1 LSAEELNADLKPA
14 GHTVMVAEADVR
26 NSGARPGNE
35 VVELYIRLQGT
46 STAQPVRMLKGFRTI
61 SLAAGETKRVKFE
74 LPADAF
80 AIWNDHNQFAV
91 EPSKLTVWI
100 SPDAT
105 RGTPAEAEIVQ

>member
-1 LSAEELNADLKPA
+1 LSARELNADFEHT

-26 NSGARPGNE
+26 NTGRRPGNE
-35 VVELYIRLQGT
+35 VVELYIRLLGT
-46 STAQPVRMLKGFRTI
+46 STAQPVRMLKGFQTI

-80 AIWNDHNQFAV
+80 AIWNDHNQFAA

-105 RGTPAEAEIVQ
+105 QGTPAEAEIVR